1 MGVIGIWPDGLE
13 DTDVADLL
21 PAVGHEMIRIA
32 VGSAFPGAIDVLVA
46 DVRTVLA
53 QAGQLAACQ
62 ARGGERHF
70 SVLAVMAA
78 TANDAAVQA
87 VLAVADEVIRRPVGA
102 AELTARLGRLLAC
115 REQTLAMGKL
125 RACGD
130 GQQAALAAAT
140 ADLSRRVK
148 ALHCLS
154 EVHAV
159 IQRFGQPREQLFQ
172 GIAALIP
179 PAMHRPE
186 AIHARVLA
194 DGGQFVSPDFRQGP
208 CRLRF
213 PLAGSGQPDAAL
225 EVFSDEG
232 DPDSVGGSFHA
243 DEVELVRLVAQRL
256 DRTLAR
262 LGAEAALAREREFS
276 ALLMNTLPGGVVRL
290 NRAGAIVFCNPRA
303 AAVLELQNRNL
314 GSPAYDDPGFGTRD
328 VDGGPLAAGEHP
340 FARVLAT
347 GRPVYDMVLSLA
359 RPVGGRRFVSMSAA
373 PLFAPDG
380 AVDEVVLSLV
390 DVTGQKSM
398 ERQLAHALKM
408 ESLGQ
413 LAAGIAH
420 EINTPVQYVGGN
432 LEFLGNTFG
441 RLLELLDKLA
451 ASALAGQGEPQG
463 NQRLA
468 EELAELLG
476 DEELRFLLE
485 ETPAAIQESKE
496 GLDRVA
502 AIVLSMKRFAHPGNA
517 AALPVDVAQAVAD
530 TLAVS
535 RSAWKFAA
543 DVSVEIDADVPPVL
557 FVPGDFNQILLNIV
571 VNAAQAVEEKFA
583 PTGRKGHIAIR
594 AAQSAGGVELV
605 IADDGPGIP
614 AAIRQRIFDPFF
626 TTKPVGKG
634 TGQGLAIVHSLVERH
649 KAGLEV
655 LSKPGEGTSFVLRL
669 PVAEQA
675 KIGL

>member
-1 MGVIGIWPDGLE
+1 MGVIGIWRDGLQ
-13 DTDVADLL
+13 DDVARLL
-21 PAVGHEMIRIA
+21 EAAGHETIELRA
-32 VGSAFPGAIDVLVA
+32 ASQLPGGLALLLGDA
-46 DVRTVLA
+46 RTVLA
-53 QAGQLAACQ
+53 HAGRIAAQ
-62 ARGGERHF
+62 RAKEGEGRLP
-70 SVLAVMAA
+70 VLAVLAA
-78 TANDAAVQA
+78 TADDAAIKA
-87 VLAVADEVIRRPVGA
+87 VLAVADEVIGRPVAA
-102 AELTARLGRLLAC
+102 AELSVRVGRLLAC
-115 REQTLAMGKL
+115 REQTLAIGEL
-125 RACGD
+125 RTCSD
-130 GQQAALAAAT
+130 GTETALAAAS

-159 IQRFGQPREQLFQ
+159 IQRFGQPREELFK
-172 GIAALIP
+172 GVAALIA
-179 PAMHRPE
+179 PAMRRPQ
-186 AIHARVLA
+186 AAHARVLA
-194 DGGQFVSPDFRQGP
+194 DGGEFPSPGFHQGP
-208 CRLRF
+208 CQLRF

-225 EVFSDEG
+225 EVFYDAEEPASG
-232 DPDSVGGSFHA
+232 DRCFDA
-243 DEVELVRLVAQRL
+243 EEVELVRLVAQRL
-256 DRTLAR
+256 DRTMAR

-276 ALLMNTLPGGVVRL
+276 TLLMNTLPGGVVRL

-303 AAVLELQNRNL
+303 VAVLELQNRSL
-314 GSPAYDDPGFGTRD
+314 GSHAYDDPGFGTAD
-328 VDGGPLAAGEHP
+328 VDGRPLAEGAHP
-340 FARVLAT
+340 FVRVMAT
-347 GRPVYDMVLSLA
+347 GRPVYDMVLSIA

-380 AVDEVVLSLV
+380 TVDEVVVSIV

-398 ERQLAHALKM
+398 ERQLAHSLKM

-441 RLLELLDKLA
+441 QLLELLDKLA
-451 ASALAGQGEPQG
+451 ASALAGQGD
-463 NQRLA
+463 RSLA
-468 EELAELLG
+468 EELTTLLG
-476 DEELRFLLE
+476 NEELRFVLE
-485 ETPAAIQESKE
+485 ETPAAIRESKE

-502 AIVLSMKRFAHPGNA
+502 AIVLSMKRFAHPGNELP
-517 AALPVDVAQAVAD
+517 LPVDVAGAVAD

-571 VNAAQAVEEKFA
+571 VNAAQAIEEKFA

-594 AAQSAGGVELV
+594 AARSGAGVELV

-614 AAIRQRIFDPFF
+614 AAVRQRIFDPFF

-634 TGQGLAIVHSLVERH
+634 TGQGLAIVHAILERH
-649 KAGLEV
+649 KAGLDV
-655 LSKPGEGTSFVLRL
+655 LSSPGEGTSFVLRL

-675 KIGL
+675 KISR